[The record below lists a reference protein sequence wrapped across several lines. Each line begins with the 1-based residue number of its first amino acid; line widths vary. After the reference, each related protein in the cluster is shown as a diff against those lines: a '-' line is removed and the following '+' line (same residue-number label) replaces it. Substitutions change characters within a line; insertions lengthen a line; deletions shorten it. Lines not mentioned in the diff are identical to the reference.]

1 MVERAGGL
9 TCIVRRAMS
18 EPELEP
24 RDLVELSI
32 FPLPNVALFPG
43 AVLPLHVFEPR
54 YRKLV
59 ESVLGARRIMAVARL
74 EPGFEG
80 DYEGR
85 PPVSRICGVGRVESH
100 RRRPDGRYDVT
111 LRDLGRARI
120 LEELPPRRAFREV
133 RAELVNEPSVA
144 PALLAAWQLKLSS
157 LWTQL
162 APHLPEPVR
171 DLSALTRGAEGA
183 SAYSDRLAA
192 ALVADPEATQELL
205 AESDPAER
213 LRLLASR
220 IQELV
225 DALSPR
231 GVARDKALN

>member
-1 MVERAGGL
+1 
-9 TCIVRRAMS
+9 MS
-18 EPELEP
+18 EPELDP
-24 RDLVELSI
+24 RDLAELSI

-43 AVLPLHVFEPR
+43 AALPLHVFEPR
-54 YRKLV
+54 YRDLV
-59 ESVLGARRIMAVARL
+59 EAVLGARRILAVARL
-74 EPGFEG
+74 EPGFER

-85 PPVSRICGVGRVESH
+85 PPVAQICGVGWVESH
-100 RRRPDGRYDVT
+100 RRRSDGRYDIT
-111 LRDLGRARI
+111 LRGLGRARI
-120 LEELPPRRAFREV
+120 LQELPPRRAFRQV
-133 RAELVNEPSVA
+133 RAELVHEPTVA

-205 AESDPAER
+205 AEPDPAER
-213 LRLLASR
+213 LRLLAGR
-220 IQELV
+220 VQELV

-231 GVARDKALN
+231 SVAKDKALN